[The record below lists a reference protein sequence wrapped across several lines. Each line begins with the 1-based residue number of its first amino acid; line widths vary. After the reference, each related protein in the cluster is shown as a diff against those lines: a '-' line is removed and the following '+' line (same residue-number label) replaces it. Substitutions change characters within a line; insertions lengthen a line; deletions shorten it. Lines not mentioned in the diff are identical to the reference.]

1 MREIKQFK
9 MLVTDSNEVSS
20 KTSVLYLRTN
30 KGSGYMKEENI
41 KIKINVSKIYPET
54 IFYINW
60 AKKSKNKKVKRRLAI
75 KALKEFKHLS
85 NEELKERVKQNISL
99 YK

>member
-1 MREIKQFK
+1 
-9 MLVTDSNEVSS
+9 
-20 KTSVLYLRTN
+20 
-30 KGSGYMKEENI
+30 MKEENI

-60 AKKSKNKKVKRRLAI
+60 AKKSKNKKVKRRLVI

-85 NEELKERVKQNISL
+85 NEELRERVKQNISL
-99 YK
+99 